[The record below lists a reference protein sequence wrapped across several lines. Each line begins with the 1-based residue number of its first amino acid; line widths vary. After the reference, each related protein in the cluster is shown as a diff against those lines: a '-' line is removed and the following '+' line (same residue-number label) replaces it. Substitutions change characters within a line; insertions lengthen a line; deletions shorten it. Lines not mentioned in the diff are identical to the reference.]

1 MAHVPARY
9 TRVVSCVV
17 VFGIKPDG
25 TTISLALNES
35 AEEVASAL
43 RGREKSLVDFE
54 TKTGEVR
61 HVFNVI
67 HRRRARR
74 HVTARARRS
83 ARCRSGI

>member
-1 MAHVPARY
+1 LAHVPARY
-9 TRVVSCVV
+9 TRAVSCVV

-54 TKTGEVR
+54 TKTGEKIWLNPA
-61 HVFNVI
+61 NVLW
-67 HRRRARR
+67 
-74 HVTARARRS
+74 VETS
-83 ARCRSGI
+83 DSPVSG